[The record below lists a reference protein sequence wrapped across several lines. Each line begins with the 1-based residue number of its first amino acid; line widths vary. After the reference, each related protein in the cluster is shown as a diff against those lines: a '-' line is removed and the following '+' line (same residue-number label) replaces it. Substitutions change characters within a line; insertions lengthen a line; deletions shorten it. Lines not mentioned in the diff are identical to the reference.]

1 MSDVYEF
8 PDPEENDDPDL
19 ECTYC
24 GGEGITEG
32 KDPGWDE
39 GELITCPNCL
49 GSGLRKDMT
58 FW

>member
-1 MSDVYEF
+1 MTAPMMEIED
-8 PDPEENDDPDL
+8 NDDPDL

-32 KDPGWDE
+32 KNPMWDE
-39 GELITCPNCL
+39 GELVTCPNCR

>member
-1 MSDVYEF
+1 MSEVEF
-8 PDPEENDDPDL
+8 PHDDVDDYEW

-24 GGEGITEG
+24 GGEGWAEG
-32 KDPGWDE
+32 KDPCWDE
-39 GELITCPNCL
+39 GELITCPNCH